1 MTLSRLGGLSG
12 IVGAFLAIIGNLL
25 HPRVPVD
32 PIAAHTVVAQQR
44 YWDVVHLI
52 ILLAA
57 VCLAVFFVAL
67 ASESTTPQGRAWSW
81 AAATIGV
88 LGAAVLVV
96 GIGIDGYAGKA
107 LADAYLAARDN
118 ERFVH
123 LHIAE
128 GIALL
133 HTGLLYVWL
142 MLFFGMPFVAFGLA
156 GLFEGRWRPS
166 ISWFAIVGGAVVVLA
181 SGAAYIAPAEQ
192 ITAVL
197 GGLALIM
204 TLWVIVI
211 ARWLGV
217 QRTV

>member
-1 MTLSRLGGLSG
+1 LTLSRLGAASG
-12 IVGAFLAIIGNLL
+12 IVGAFLAIIGNVF
-25 HPRVPVD
+25 HPRLPPD
-32 PIAAHTVVAQQR
+32 PIAAHTIVAQQR

-67 ASESTTPQGRAWSW
+67 ASESITPRGRAWSW
-81 AAATIGV
+81 TGAIVGL
-88 LGAAVLVV
+88 LGAAVLIV

-107 LADAYLAARDN
+107 LADTYYAARDN

-123 LHIAE
+123 LHVAE

-142 MLFFGMPFVAFGLA
+142 MLFFGAPFVAYGLA
-156 GLFEGRWRPS
+156 GLSEGRWRPW
-166 ISWFAIVGGAVVVLA
+166 ISWFAIVGGAVVFLL
-181 SGAAYIAPAEQ
+181 SGAAYIAPGEE
-192 ITAVL
+192 ITGAL

-211 ARWLGV
+211 ARWLGA